1 MSEEEIPSVIGVLS
15 GSREFYWG
23 EKARDWIVEK
33 RKPGM
38 IWVRL

>member
-1 MSEEEIPSVIGVLS
+1 MSEEEILSVIGVLS
-15 GSREFYWG
+15 DRREFYWD

-38 IWVRL
+38 I